1 MKLHGKNLIA
11 GEPVVAAAG
20 YLSGRGDLAK
30 FEEATETQVHLAFEA
45 AEKAFQEFRR
55 TSPVR
60 RAAFLERIAE
70 EIDLLGDDLLT
81 TGKPIVLQDENP
93 RGIWRLV
100 DGHLTREKLQ
110 YADDLQA

>member
-11 GEPVVAAAG
+11 GEPVGAAAG
-20 YLSGRGDLAK
+20 YLTGRGDLAK

-81 TGKPIVLQDENP
+81 TANQSSCRMRILAESGASSMDI
-93 RGIWRLV
+93 
-100 DGHLTREKLQ
+100 
-110 YADDLQA
+110 